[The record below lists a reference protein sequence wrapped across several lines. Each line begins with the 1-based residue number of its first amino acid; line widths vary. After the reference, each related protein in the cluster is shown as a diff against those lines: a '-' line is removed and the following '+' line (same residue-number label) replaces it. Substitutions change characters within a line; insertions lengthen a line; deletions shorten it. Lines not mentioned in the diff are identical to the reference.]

1 MRRELLLLSSTLE
14 VAKDGVAGEPSASPA
29 RDWLRAEALSD
40 SAGND
45 SESEGASAAGQ
56 GRLSSAVIISGA
68 VVDQQPVAHSEESQL
83 LWRTAELANA
93 AVSLREGA
101 LAVQDYL
108 ATALGWTAVGCRIF
122 GSEQTGNLLSDK
134 DLSYQEIM
142 EALSRDGWRTERNAI
157 AGPVIVQVDDG
168 MRLAA
173 LLAFW
178 PGSVEVTA
186 EQRGLLAR
194 VVRQLAMLAQRD
206 VCRQGVLAR
215 EFDILRQ
222 GQLAGMTE
230 AAQSLSHELSQPLA
244 ALAAYAGALRRRLDG
259 SLDDNAEI
267 AYLGEQL
274 LQQVERAGNILQA
287 TKSFILQRTCATGS
301 VDVESTVRQLL
312 KFLYR
317 PLRAASV
324 ELLLDIAPG
333 LPPARGSE
341 SHLAQ
346 IVLSLLANAV
356 AALQPV
362 AVAHR
367 QILIRV
373 ARAEREVRISVV
385 DGGQHATEE
394 TLEEQGPFYAAYSD
408 SARVSLAISRSLAE
422 IQGGRLWREE
432 QDGETIFIV
441 ALPIIH

>member
-1 MRRELLLLSSTLE
+1 VIVS
-14 VAKDGVAGEPSASPA
+14 
-29 RDWLRAEALSD
+29 
-40 SAGND
+40 SAGAD
-45 SESEGASAAGQ
+45 ERS
-56 GRLSSAVIISGA
+56 
-68 VVDQQPVAHSEESQL
+68 VARSDESQL

-93 AVSLREGA
+93 AASLREGV
-101 LAVQDYL
+101 LEVQNYL
-108 ATALGWTAVGCRIF
+108 AAALGWTAVGCRIF
-122 GSEQTGNLLSDK
+122 GSSEQKADLLADQG
-134 DLSYQEIM
+134 LPYLEIM
-142 EALSRDGWRTERNAI
+142 EALSAEDCRSGRNAI
-157 AGPVIVQVDDG
+157 AGPVIVQVEDG
-168 MRLAA
+168 ARLAA

-178 PGSVEVTA
+178 PGPVEATA
-186 EQRGLLAR
+186 EQLGLLAK
-194 VVRQLAMLAQRD
+194 VARQLAMLAQRD

-244 ALAAYAGALRRRLDG
+244 ALAAYAGALRRCLDG
-259 SLDDNAEI
+259 SLNSSAEI
-267 AYLGEQL
+267 IYLGERL
-274 LQQVERAGNILQA
+274 LQQVERAGDILQA

-301 VDVESTVRQLL
+301 VDVETTVRQLL
-312 KFLYR
+312 KSLYR

-341 SHLAQ
+341 SHVAQ
-346 IVLSLLANAV
+346 IILSLLANAV

-385 DGGQHATEE
+385 DAGHHAAGD
-394 TLEEQGPFYAAYSD
+394 TLEGQRPFYTAYSD
-408 SARVSLAISRSLAE
+408 SAQVGLAISRSLAE
-422 IQGGRLWREE
+422 IQGGRLWKEE
-432 QDGETIFIV
+432 QDGETTFVV